1 MVTINMPRIAYLSE
15 SEDDFFKRLN
25 HMMDVSA
32 RSLKIKRTV
41 ITKLLNE
48 GLYPYTKRYLG
59 TLDNHF
65 STIGLVGMNE
75 AGLNASWIKA
85 DMTDKNC
92 QEFTKKVLNHM
103 RQRLSDYQE
112 EYGDL
117 YNLEAT
123 PAESTS
129 YRLAKHDVAQFGDII
144 TASSS
149 DCGEPYYTNS
159 SHLPVG
165 YTDDIFSALDI
176 QDEMQT
182 LYTSGTVFHAFLGE
196 KLPDWEAA
204 ANLVRKIAENYRLP
218 YYTMSPTYSICKNHG
233 YLSGEHFTCPHCGE
247 TAEVYSRIT
256 GYYRPVQ
263 NWNAG
268 KTEEYKARKE
278 YDLSN
283 SVLTHENFQRG
294 ESVLAAEGEE
304 ENGNNADHERA
315 MIFATKTCPN
325 CRIAYGY
332 LDKAGVS
339 YEKLMADENAD
350 LVKEYGITQ
359 APTLVI
365 KNGSDVNKYTG
376 AGEIRKFLMEKEV
389 R

>member
-1 MVTINMPRIAYLSE
+1 
-15 SEDDFFKRLN
+15 
-25 HMMDVSA
+25 
-32 RSLKIKRTV
+32 
-41 ITKLLNE
+41 
-48 GLYPYTKRYLG
+48 
-59 TLDNHF
+59 
-65 STIGLVGMNE
+65 
-75 AGLNASWIKA
+75 
-85 DMTDKNC
+85 
-92 QEFTKKVLNHM
+92 
-103 RQRLSDYQE
+103 
-112 EYGDL
+112 
-117 YNLEAT
+117 
-123 PAESTS
+123 
-129 YRLAKHDVAQFGDII
+129 
-144 TASSS
+144 
-149 DCGEPYYTNS
+149 
-159 SHLPVG
+159 
-165 YTDDIFSALDI
+165 
-176 QDEMQT
+176 
-182 LYTSGTVFHAFLGE
+182 
-196 KLPDWEAA
+196 
-204 ANLVRKIAENYRLP
+204 
-218 YYTMSPTYSICKNHG
+218 MSPTYSICKNHG

-294 ESVLAAEGEE
+294 ESVLAAGGEE